1 MAHGIIYKRHKNM
14 LKKSWIIAAAATFS
28 LAGCL
33 ESDLER
39 GAVGAATGAVVG
51 DAIGID
57 PVAGAAAGVAAGLL
71 CDDAGIC
78 RASR

>member
-1 MAHGIIYKRHKNM
+1 M
-14 LKKSWIIAAAATFS
+14 LKKTWILAAVASFT

-39 GAVGAATGAVVG
+39 AAVGAAAGAVAA
-51 DAIGID
+51 DALGTD
-57 PVAGAAAGVAAGLL
+57 QTATALAGAAAGLL

-78 RASR
+78 RPSN

>member
-1 MAHGIIYKRHKNM
+1 MF
-14 LKKSWIIAAAATFS
+14 KKTWILAAVATVS

-39 GAVGAATGAVVG
+39 AAVGAAAGAVAA
-51 DAIGID
+51 DQIGTD
-57 PVAGAAAGVAAGLL
+57 QTATALAGAAAGLL

-78 RASR
+78 RPSSN